1 MKTTSPMKLSDR
13 EKKLLILAYDRA
25 AEVGEALAAIRAL
38 AKAWVLRYDDGY
50 ALIKDLEEPEKEV
63 IREKIVYRNNN
74 PYGEFVLNFGK
85 HKGLPLRK
93 VPVSYLI
100 WCLEDFEDLW
110 PATRKAIKGYLEG
123 K

>member
-1 MKTTSPMKLSDR
+1 MRLSDK
-13 EKKLLILAYDRA
+13 EKKLLILALDHA

-38 AKAWVLRYDDGY
+38 AKAWVLKYPDGY
-50 ALIKDLEEPEKEV
+50 SLIQDLEAPEKVV
-63 IREKIVYRNNN
+63 IREKVVYRNEN
-74 PYGEFVLNFGK
+74 PYANFELSFGK
-85 HKGLPLRK
+85 YRGERLRD

-110 PATRKAIKGYLEG
+110 PATRKAIEGYLEG